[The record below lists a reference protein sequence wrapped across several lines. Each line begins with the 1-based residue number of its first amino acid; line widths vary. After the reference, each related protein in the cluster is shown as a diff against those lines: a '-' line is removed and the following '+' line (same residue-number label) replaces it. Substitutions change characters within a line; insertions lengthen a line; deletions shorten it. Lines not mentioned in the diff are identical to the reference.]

1 MLILGRKNHEPFMS
15 ALGHK
20 RTFGPFIAMSALPP
34 KADIHPRQLDF
45 RFVPKADIRPLWC
58 RRGHH
63 IETAWLAL
71 PLGAFSALGEAQKSE
86 SAGTHARGRR
96 GLGTVKKKRPPEG
109 GLGIYH
115 Y

>member
-1 MLILGRKNHEPFMS
+1 MRC
-15 ALGHK
+15 
-20 RTFGPFIAMSALPP
+20 
-34 KADIHPRQLDF
+34 DV

-71 PLGAFSALGEAQKSE
+71 PLGAFSALGEAEE
-86 SAGTHARGRR
+86 SKAPALSREAEE